1 MTGLDTN
8 VLVRYLTQDDP
19 QQSRKANGVIDDA
32 AARGERLQVDTVTP
46 VSYTH
51 LTLPTSDLV

>member
-1 MTGLDTN
+1 MEQFSGVSILTTNLESSIDTAFKRRLAFKLDF
-8 VLVRYLTQDDP
+8 P
-19 QQSRKANGVIDDA
+19 MPEKEA
-32 AARGERLQVDTVTP
+32 

>member
-1 MTGLDTN
+1 MSLDLRGLTPAPVTPFTRD
-8 VLVRYLTQDDP
+8 
-19 QQSRKANGVIDDA
+19 G
-32 AARGERLQVDTVTP
+32 QVDHDAIQRLGSWS